1 VDRQQPQPGIGYLAR
16 CHARQHH
23 ALLADGNRRLVGEAV
38 CGKLPIHATRQV
50 LDIPVG
56 VSLFAGDTFLPPRI
70 WGERT
75 YSKLFYWNRVPR
87 GGHFAAFEQPA
98 LFTSE
103 LRTCFA
109 GIRT

>member
-1 VDRQQPQPGIGYLAR
+1 V
-16 CHARQHH
+16 
-23 ALLADGNRRLVGEAV
+23 
-38 CGKLPIHATRQV
+38 
-50 LDIPVG
+50 DIPVG
-56 VSLFAGDTFLPPRI
+56 VSLFAGDTFLPPRL

-75 YSKLFYWNRVPR
+75 YSKLFHWNRVPR

-103 LRTCFA
+103 LRACFA